1 MPGIE
6 RLIDTWF
13 REVSKHEDV
22 FTLVRII
29 ADYIGRNCGGV
40 DVDNFYFL
48 RRFFATIIC
57 LRMRRAYSGRFFPPV
72 FLGNLRSDSRV
83 GNDLTRSG
91 SLLY

>member
-29 ADYIGRNCGGV
+29 ADYTGRNCGGV
-40 DVDNFYFL
+40 DVDNFYI
-48 RRFFATIIC
+48 FFF
-57 LRMRRAYSGRFFPPV
+57 GV
-72 FLGNLRSDSRV
+72 FLPLS
-83 GNDLTRSG
+83 
-91 SLLY
+91 YA

>member
-29 ADYIGRNCGGV
+29 ADYIGRNFCGV
-40 DVDNFYFL
+40 DVDNFYI
-48 RRFFATIIC
+48 FFF
-57 LRMRRAYSGRFFPPV
+57 GV
-72 FLGNLRSDSRV
+72 FLPLS
-83 GNDLTRSG
+83 
-91 SLLY
+91 YA